1 MSQCGRSVTPAG
13 SGTGDTIR
21 GLFGSA
27 MADIDEEAEEMLVE
41 WFIILSG
48 KVCIITSLEIFGNH
62 EIK

>member
-1 MSQCGRSVTPAG
+1 
-13 SGTGDTIR
+13 
-21 GLFGSA
+21 

-62 EIK
+62 EIKWDPFVILFKV